1 MAEIE
6 KPIKFSR
13 HALDNIIDRGASR
26 EEAEQAIRTGER
38 LPAKKGRIA
47 FRKNFSHNG
56 MWKGKFYQAKQVM
69 PIVVDEPDRFVV
81 VTVYVFFIGGVR

>member
-1 MAEIE
+1 MTEIE

-13 HALDNIIDRGASR
+13 HALDNMLDRGASM

-38 LPAKKGRIA
+38 LPAQKGRIA
-47 FRKNFSHNG
+47 FRKNFSHNS

>member
-13 HALDNIIDRGASR
+13 HAFDNIIDRGASR

-47 FRKNFSHNG
+47 FRKIFSHNG

-81 VTVYVFFIGGVR
+81 VTVFVFFIGGIK

>member
-13 HALDNIIDRGASR
+13 HALENLFDRGASR
-26 EEAEQAIRTGER
+26 EEADQAIRTGER

-47 FRKNFSHNG
+47 FRKIFSHNG

-69 PIVVDEPDRFVV
+69 PIVVEEPDRFVV
-81 VTVYVFFIGGVR
+81 ITVYVFFIGGAR

>member
-1 MAEIE
+1 MTEIE

-13 HALDNIIDRGASR
+13 HALDSMFDRGTSR
-26 EEAEQAIRTGER
+26 EEVEQAIRTGER

-69 PIVVDEPDRFVV
+69 PIVVDEADKFVV
-81 VTVYVFFIGGVR
+81 VTVYVLFIGGIK

>member
-26 EEAEQAIRTGER
+26 EEAEQAIRAGER
-38 LPAKKGRIA
+38 LPAQKGRIA

-81 VTVYVFFIGGVR
+81 VTVFVFFIGGIK

>member
-13 HALDNIIDRGASR
+13 HALDNMFDRGASR
-26 EEAEQAIRTGER
+26 EEIEQTIRTGEP
-38 LPAKKGRIA
+38 LPARKGRIA

-56 MWKGKFYQAKQVM
+56 IWKGKYYQVKQVM
-69 PIVVDEPDRFVV
+69 PIVVEESDRFVV
-81 VTVYVFFIGGVR
+81 VTVYVFFIGGIK

>member
-13 HALDNIIDRGASR
+13 HALENLFDRGASR
-26 EEAEQAIRTGER
+26 EEANQTIRTGER

-47 FRKNFSHNG
+47 FRKSFSHNG

-69 PIVVDEPDRFVV
+69 PIVVEEPDRFVV
-81 VTVYVFFIGGVR
+81 ITVYVFFIGGAR

>member
-26 EEAEQAIRTGER
+26 EETEQAIRTGER
-38 LPAKKGRIA
+38 LPAQKGRIA

>member
-1 MAEIE
+1 MFE
-6 KPIKFSR
+6 
-13 HALDNIIDRGASR
+13 RGASR

-38 LPAKKGRIA
+38 LPAQKGRIA

-69 PIVVDEPDRFVV
+69 PIVAEEPERFVV
-81 VTVYVFFIGGVR
+81 ITVYVFFIGGAR